1 MVNISQELET
11 ELIKRRAVSGV
22 VTLTLR
28 TIFVQIFTFFGTFML
43 TILLSP
49 EIFGIFFVVSAILN
63 FFVYFSDIGLAAA
76 LVQKKDEP
84 TRQDLVSTFTIQQA
98 IIFFLLFIGLIFSSK
113 IAQFYNLDKEGL
125 LLLRVLI
132 FSLVL
137 SSLKTIPSIILER
150 KLNFTRLILPQIA
163 ENLIF
168 YSVAV
173 ILAYLNFGIS
183 AFSWAVLARGFIGL
197 ILIYILSPW
206 KPGIG
211 INLENAR
218 KLISFGIPFQTNS
231 LLALAKDDLL
241 TIFLGK
247 ILSFAQIGYVGWAQK
262 WSLLPIRFV
271 VDNVNRVTF
280 PAYSR
285 LQSQKYELGK
295 AIEKS
300 LFFVTYLAYP
310 SIFGMIAVAPKLLEV
325 IPRYQKWEPALPL
338 LYLFAIN
345 AVFSAVSTTFTN
357 TLFALGKPKIVLNFM
372 ILWTSATWILTYPLV
387 LIYGYIGVG
396 IASALVAMT
405 SIATIYFV
413 KKEVKITV
421 GRNIFG
427 PLLISSLMCLIVR
440 LITSTYVSNIV
451 GLALTIILGAF
462 IYLAL
467 SISILRKHLLEDA
480 KIIVKALIFNK

>member
-150 KLNFTRLILPQIA
+150 KLNFTRLILPHIA

-271 VDNVNRVTF
+271 VDNVNKVTF

>member
-150 KLNFTRLILPQIA
+150 KLNFTRLILPHIA

-168 YSVAV
+168 YSVAI

-271 VDNVNRVTF
+271 VDNVNKVTF

-310 SIFGMIAVAPKLLEV
+310 SIFGIIAVAPKLLEV

>member
-98 IIFFLLFIGLIFSSK
+98 IIFFLLFI
-113 IAQFYNLDKEGL
+113 
-125 LLLRVLI
+125 VLI

-150 KLNFTRLILPQIA
+150 KLNFTRLILPHIA

-271 VDNVNRVTF
+271 VDNVNKVTF

-427 PLLISSLMCLIVR
+427 PPLISSLMCLIVR

-467 SISILRKHLLEDA
+467 SISILRKHIFEYT
-480 KIIVKALIFNK
+480 KNIENALIFNK

>member
-168 YSVAV
+168 YSVAI

-271 VDNVNRVTF
+271 VDNVNKVTF

>member
-168 YSVAV
+168 YSVAI

>member
-271 VDNVNRVTF
+271 VDNVNKVTF

>member
-150 KLNFTRLILPQIA
+150 KLNFTRLILPHIA

-231 LLALAKDDLL
+231 VLALAKDDLL

-271 VDNVNRVTF
+271 VDNVNKVTF